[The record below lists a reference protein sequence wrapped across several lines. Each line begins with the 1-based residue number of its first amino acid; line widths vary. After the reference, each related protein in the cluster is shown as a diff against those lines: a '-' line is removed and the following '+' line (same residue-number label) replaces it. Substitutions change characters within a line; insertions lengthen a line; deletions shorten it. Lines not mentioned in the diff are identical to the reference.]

1 MASNEK
7 IIKMTEMAVGH
18 NDLVIKTGSLGS
30 CVAIVLYDKEHKVGG
45 MAHAMLPSKQEHNT
59 GGAYDK
65 DESIAKFVDSAIDN
79 MIEEIQKEG
88 GEKSNLRA
96 KLVGG
101 SKMFKILS
109 GDDHGVGF
117 RNVEAAENHLKKL
130 NIPIDGEDT
139 GGTIGRSAEFDLA
152 TGLVDVNTKM

>member
-1 MASNEK
+1 MANNE
-7 IIKMTEMAVGH
+7 ITIKMTEIAVGH
-18 NDLVIKTGSLGS
+18 NNLVIKTGSLGS
-30 CVAIVLYDKEHKVGG
+30 CVAIILYDKENKIGG
-45 MAHAMLPSKQEHNT
+45 MAHAMLPSWKEHNRD
-59 GGAYDK
+59 GAVDT
-65 DESIAKFVDSAIDN
+65 DISVGKFVDTAIDN
-79 MIEEIQKEG
+79 MIREIKKEG
-88 GEKSNLRA
+88 GEKQNLRA

-117 RNVEAAENHLKKL
+117 RNVESAENHLKML

-152 TGLVDVNTKM
+152 TGLVSVNTKM